1 MWRAGV
7 LPGSE
12 GPAAASL
19 PVEADNQ
26 VAVCN
31 AKVTVCAGIFA
42 RGDVCGRSCSSFL
55 SFALI
60 LLGPPAM
67 INTCNLS
74 C

>member
-26 VAVCN
+26 VAVGN

-42 RGDVCGRSCSSFL
+42 GGDVAAPAVLFL

>member
-1 MWRAGV
+1 MLQLLWRAGV

-12 GPAAASL
+12 GPAASL

-42 RGDVCGRSCSSFL
+42 GGDVCGRSCSSFFVIC
-55 SFALI
+55 SDS
-60 LLGPPAM
+60 PW
-67 INTCNLS
+67 TS
-74 C
+74 RHD